1 MLAISEINQTARSAP
16 ELVREGEETLHAVL
30 ARSATDPG
38 FRARLLADPRA
49 AVAEF
54 TGREV
59 SESFNVVFVE
69 NTVDATIVLPDP
81 VDAAAELSEAD
92 LEAVAG
98 GSEVI
103 VTVLSVIASAIA
115 LTRAI
120 AR

>member
-1 MLAISEINQTARSAP
+1 MLAISEINETARSAP
-16 ELVREGEETLHAVL
+16 ELVREGEETLQGLL

-38 FRARLLADPRA
+38 FRARLVADPRG
-49 AVAEF
+49 AVAEY
-54 TGREV
+54 TGRAV

-69 NTVDATIVLPDP
+69 NDADATIVLPDP
-81 VDAAAELSEAD
+81 VEPAGELSEAD

>member
-1 MLAISEINQTARSAP
+1 MLAISDITQTARTAP
-16 ELVREGEETLHAVL
+16 ELVREGEETLHGLL

-38 FRARLLADPRA
+38 FRARLVADPRG

-59 SESFNVVFVE
+59 SETFNVVFVE
-69 NTVDATIVLPDP
+69 NTVDVTIVLPDP
-81 VDAAAELSEAD
+81 VEPAGELSEAD

-98 GSEVI
+98 GSEVL
-103 VTVLSVIASAIA
+103 VTVLSVVASAIA
-115 LTRAI
+115 LIRAI